1 MVRDKK
7 HTSKMKSITK
17 VKAGPGALRD
27 GSCEAQTKLGTSL
40 SPMSS
45 HADQTD
51 VVELKRQLDE
61 RTAERDKAMAHQA
74 AIAEVLE
81 IVGKSMGDPRP
92 VFERIVDSV
101 ARLFDHK
108 QIAIFLAPADGLLHL
123 AARRGLKMEMLDS
136 LYPLPFEQT
145 SAPIVLGAKRQVYYA
160 DVLHG
165 PDAPESIRRAAQRT
179 GNLSNVSTPML
190 WKGQGVG
197 VIAVTR
203 EPNVPF

>member
-1 MVRDKK
+1 
-7 HTSKMKSITK
+7 
-17 VKAGPGALRD
+17 
-27 GSCEAQTKLGTSL
+27 
-40 SPMSS
+40 MS
-45 HADQTD
+45 HNDQTD
-51 VVELKRQLDE
+51 IVDFNRQLAE
-61 RTAERDKAMAHQA
+61 RTAERDEALAHKA

-81 IVGKSMGDPRP
+81 IIGKSMADARP

-101 ARLFDHK
+101 ARLFVHK
-108 QIAIFLAPADGLLHL
+108 QIAIFLAPGDGLLHL

-197 VIAVTR
+197 VIASRASPMCRLVR
-203 EPNVPF
+203 AS